1 MTLAKKRE
9 QQDEA
14 FVKHLVDTRRTWN
27 DAYEK
32 RGWGRPWS
40 ESEADAKEFLDI
52 K

>member
-14 FVKHLVDTRRTWN
+14 FVKHLVDTHRTWN
-27 DAYEK
+27 
-32 RGWGRPWS
+32 
-40 ESEADAKEFLDI
+40 DAKEFLDI